1 MRCVL
6 RLTIVLLLVVDA
18 TAAFSESFVCHTIRR
33 GESAALAARRL
44 TGDGRNAYQPWFQI
58 RNASSRSVP
67 KSQYDRIR
75 GGWRAC
81 FIKSA
86 IPRASLNTARL
97 QASIAPDVSDVPTV
111 IALPDATAPL
121 DAVAAPASLAI
132 EQPLAVAESGAR
144 SAASDIRS
152 VVERFDLTM
161 VWLGAAMVVPW
172 VGWRVLDDYL
182 ARRKTNSIVMRHF
195 AERFISEFERPLV
208 RPRAGERSVRS
219 RIRFS
224 ARPRRFDILLAP
236 GTGRR
241 YPNLTDHKKN
251 VEYDVA
257 RVLTLLA
264 DRSFVCGA
272 LYTDE
277 GWVVVP
283 FQFLVGRSLGGG
295 RRAGPKHT
303 GVTCISSF

>member
-18 TAAFSESFVCHTIRR
+18 TSAFSESFVCHTIRR
-33 GESAALAARRL
+33 GESAAQAAHRL

-58 RNASSRSVP
+58 RNASSKPVP
-67 KSQYDRIR
+67 KSQYDRVR

-86 IPRASLNTARL
+86 IPRVSLNATHL
-97 QASIAPDVSDVPTV
+97 QASASPDVIDVPRA
-111 IALPDATAPL
+111 IALPDAAAAV
-121 DAVAAPASLAI
+121 DAVTAPASLAI
-132 EQPLAVAESGAR
+132 EPPLAVAESGVR
-144 SAASDIRS
+144 SAASGLRS
-152 VVERFDLTM
+152 IIEGFDLTM

-182 ARRKTNSIVMRHF
+182 ARRKTMSIVMRHF
-195 AERFISEFERPLV
+195 AERFISEFERPLI
-208 RPRAGERSVRS
+208 RPSAGERPVRS
-219 RIRFS
+219 RIRYS
-224 ARPRRFDILLAP
+224 ARPKRFDILLAP
-236 GTGRR
+236 HTGRR

-257 RVLTLLA
+257 RVLTVLA
-264 DRSFVCGA
+264 DRSFVSGT

-283 FQFLVGRSLGGG
+283 FQFK
-295 RRAGPKHT
+295 AGPKHT